1 MIYVRMY
8 ETGSQASDAVIKLQ
22 EDGFPH
28 DTLCQVIPGVSA
40 GESRDNL
47 AAALA
52 AGFIHPNDF
61 DKLLQALISG
71 RCLVM
76 VNAAFGFGQAAVNI
90 LDSCGPVST
99 DLLPPPRLP
108 VEGDKAAPFSSAMQ
122 WSVLKRDQP
131 APFSSWLGLK
141 TLSATSEMNRSFGFP
156 LLSDNPA
163 PLSSLT
169 GLKILMPTPDLGH
182 SSFGWPLL
190 MDEVAPLSSRL
201 GFPLLISKD

>member
-8 ETGSQASDAVIKLQ
+8 ETGSQASDAVIKLK

-28 DTLCQVIPGVSA
+28 DTICQVTPGASA
-40 GESRDNL
+40 GGSRDNL

-71 RCLVM
+71 HCLVM

-90 LDSCGPVST
+90 LDSCGPVGT
-99 DLLPPPRLP
+99 DQLPPPRLP

-131 APFSSWLGLK
+131 APFSSWLGLNPLSTK
-141 TLSATSEMNRSFGFP
+141 TSLDRSFGFP
-156 LLSDNPA
+156 LLSGNSA
-163 PLSSLT
+163 PLFSMAGIKTIISN
-169 GLKILMPTPDLGH
+169 PDLGD
-182 SSFGWPLL
+182 SSFGMPLL
-190 MDEVAPLSSRL
+190 LDNAAPFSSRFGL
-201 GFPLLISKD
+201 PLLINKD